1 MNMEKKNIVLLKE
14 IADTLYEILPKT
26 SFTQVLDD
34 NDYTLTEVIND
45 IKSKLDQKAEDSNL
59 QAVIQKLDELIQDV
73 PEEFNSLKKIADYVD
88 LNSEA
93 STMSVALNDKVDNK
107 TFNDTLTDLKNE
119 INQSLESTVL
129 VSEGTISPEDIKNG
143 QMWFEIVTTE

>member
-14 IADTLYEILPKT
+14 IANTLYEVLPKT

-88 LNSEA
+88 LNSES

>member
-14 IADTLYEILPKT
+14 IANTLYEVLPKT

-88 LNSEA
+88 LNSE
-93 STMSVALNDKVDNK
+93 SSILSIALNNKVDNE
-107 TFNDTLTDLKNE
+107 TFNDKMTDLKNE
-119 INQSLESTVL
+119 INQSLESTVI
-129 VSEGTISPEDIKNG
+129 VSDATISPEDIKNG